1 MKRNQEYA
9 MLSEML
15 NNGYDFSYKRVSIFN
30 VENVIGKKYQLFI
43 ERGDSTL
50 YKDMSEAI
58 KAFLNTK
65 RKMYP
70 RGNV

>member
-30 VENVIGKKYQLFI
+30 VENVIGKKYQVYI
-43 ERGDSTL
+43 ERGDSRLHT
-50 YKDMSEAI
+50 DMSAAI
-58 KAFLNTK
+58 NDFLNTK
-65 RKMYP
+65 YKMYP
-70 RGNV
+70 NRNK